1 MCIKVLHQQS
11 GCYGCIWQTVIQVHR
26 PAMLDAITDV
36 AANWG
41 ADVYFYVHVSQRE
54 QVKQFIRVLNVCVCV
69 WSTPADLTFTP
80 DLAAPSPRLSQ
91 REQMARTYPTKKPSN
106 THTHSQTWCA
116 TQEPPWH
123 PLTCLSVQQWVMLSI
138 LSHQV
143 SVWMWPAV
151 CIDKS
156 PEVSKSNHSA
166 CCSFLVTHS
175 TVPALLS
182 KQEPCSDYSFIHV
195 I

>member
-1 MCIKVLHQQS
+1 
-11 GCYGCIWQTVIQVHR
+11 
-26 PAMLDAITDV
+26 MLNAITDV

-54 QVKQFIRVLNVCVCV
+54 QVKQFIWVLNVCVIAHRQTSLSRLT
-69 WSTPADLTFTP
+69 WQHRLHDSHSESRWQGLTP
-80 DLAAPSPRLSQ
+80 PRNP
-91 REQMARTYPTKKPSN
+91 PTH
-106 THTHSQTWCA
+106 THTHSWTWCA

-143 SVWMWPAV
+143 SVWMWLAV
-151 CIDKS
+151 CINKS

-175 TVPALLS
+175 TVPALQS
-182 KQEPCSDYSFIHV
+182 KQEPCSDYSFKHLI
-195 I
+195 